1 MTPQEIR
8 DLHTKYLFPSVANYY
23 QESLPLVRGKGSSL
37 WDAEGREYLDFF
49 GGILTVSLG
58 HCDDEVNA
66 KIKQQVDTLQ
76 HTSTLYPTMPIVLLA
91 KKLADIA
98 PKGSGLSQTFFTSSG
113 TEADETAIMLA
124 KMATGQQEVIVQ
136 RHSYSGRS
144 HLNTSLTAHSN
155 YRGLGTQVAGIK
167 HIHAPYCY
175 RCPFNSSPDK
185 CDLECARDM
194 KELIETTTNGKPAAF
209 MAEPIMGVGG
219 FITPHKEY
227 FKVAVDIVRQH
238 GGLFIA
244 DEVQTFARTG
254 DTWWGIEQW
263 GVQPDMIT
271 TAKGIANGAPMG
283 VTITRPELAKKW
295 AGATISTFGGNPVS
309 CTAAQATLDAIDSR
323 GLLKNAA
330 AMGKHL
336 RARLEELQQK
346 HPVIGEVRGMGL
358 MQALELVEDKKTKA
372 PAKKG
377 IAALFEETR
386 KRGLLI
392 GKGGLY
398 GNVVRITPALNV
410 KKEEIDRAV
419 KLLDQA
425 FEVVSGKVPA
435 TA

>member
-1 MTPQEIR
+1 MTPEEIR
-8 DLHTKYLFPSVANYY
+8 DLHSKYLFPCTVNYY
-23 QESLPLVRGKGSSL
+23 QESLPLVRGKGTSL

-58 HCDDEVNA
+58 HCDDEVNE
-66 KIKQQVDTLQ
+66 KIKAQVDTLQ
-76 HTSTLYPTMPIVLLA
+76 HTSTLYPTPPIVLLA
-91 KKLADIA
+91 KRLAEIA
-98 PKGSGLSQTFFTSSG
+98 PKDSGISQTFFTSSG

-124 KMATGQQEVIVQ
+124 KIVTGQQEVIVQ

-144 HLNTSLTAHSN
+144 HLNTTLTAHSN
-155 YRGLGTQVAGIK
+155 YRALPSQIAGVK

-175 RCPFNSSPDK
+175 RCPFNASPAT

-227 FKVAVDIVRQH
+227 FKVAVEIVRAH

-254 DTWWGIEQW
+254 DTWWGIEQF
-263 GVQPDMIT
+263 GVQPDIIT

-283 VTITRPELAKKW
+283 VTMTRPELAKRW
-295 AGATISTFGGNPVS
+295 TASTISTFGGNPVS
-309 CTAAQATLDAIDSR
+309 CTAATATIDAIDGR
-323 GLLKNAA
+323 DLLKNAA
-330 AMGKHL
+330 TMGKHL
-336 RARLEELQQK
+336 RAGLEALQAK
-346 HPVIGEVRGMGL
+346 HPLIGEVRGMGL
-358 MQALELVEDKKTKA
+358 MQALELVEDRKTKV
-372 PAKKG
+372 PAKKA

-386 KRGLLI
+386 RRGLLI

-398 GNVVRITPALNV
+398 GNVVRVTPPLNV
-410 KKEEIDRAV
+410 TKDEVDRAL
-419 KLLDQA
+419 KLLDEA
-425 FEVVSGKVPA
+425 FTEIAAKVPA
-435 TA
+435 